1 MPAYEPDAWHEFFI
15 GSAGGVAALS
25 GLIFVAVSVNLREIF
40 AAEKEEGGRFLTGR
54 AIEALVALLLA
65 LVISMVGL
73 APEIAPWVL
82 GTFVLLA
89 AAASAISPLRM
100 IVTARSARS
109 RQKGGASR
117 LVMATAFFVVLL
129 VAGISIIVQAGGGLY
144 WLPVAFVIGVMVAAV
159 NAWVLLVEV
168 LR

>member
-1 MPAYEPDAWHEFFI
+1 MPGYEPDGWHEFFI

-65 LVISMVGL
+65 LVICIVGL
-73 APEIAPWVL
+73 APEIELWAL

-89 AAASAISPLRM
+89 AATSAISPVRM
-100 IVTARSARS
+100 LAATRSAKS
-109 RQKGGASR
+109 RQKGGAPR
-117 LVMATAFFVVLL
+117 LLLAIVFFAVLL
-129 VAGISIIVQAGGGLY
+129 VAGVSIIIQAGGGLY
-144 WLPVAFVIGVMVAAV
+144 WLPAAFVVGITLAAV

>member
-1 MPAYEPDAWHEFFI
+1 MPGYEPDGWHEFFI

-54 AIEALVALLLA
+54 AIEALVALLLV
-65 LVISMVGL
+65 LGICIVGL
-73 APEIAPWVL
+73 TPEIELWVL
-82 GTFVLLA
+82 GGFVLVA
-89 AAASAISPLRM
+89 AAGSAVSPVRM
-100 IVTARSARS
+100 LVAEHAANSH
-109 RQKGGASR
+109 QKGGPAR
-117 LVMATAFFVVLL
+117 LAMAIVFFLVLL
-129 VAGISIIVQAGGGLY
+129 ISGVSIIVQAGGGLY
-144 WLPVAFVIGVMVAAV
+144 WLPAAFVIAITVAAI